1 MIKICVSG
9 ADGNMGG
16 LVVRK
21 IIEDPDLELVA
32 AITMPNSPN
41 LGKDIGTFLGLEA
54 VNVKIRSIE
63 ELDDILSIPIDFFI
77 DFTIANAAKTNIPK
91 VLDKNINCI
100 VGTTGM
106 SPEFYT
112 NFKNKIKE
120 KKLSGMIS
128 PNMSI
133 GVNIFFQTIRNLTK
147 ILKEYDIE
155 IIEKHHHRKLDSPSG
170 TAQKAANIIAEV
182 LGKDLDKI
190 EKFGRKGES
199 KRKIGAEELGM
210 HCVRAG
216 DIVGDHTVLYAGPGE
231 RIEIT
236 HMAHSRDCFAN
247 GTVQA
252 VKFMHEKGPGYWNME
267 DLIE

>member
-1 MIKICVSG
+1 MIKVCVNG

-16 LVVRK
+16 LVTRK
-21 IIEDPDLELVA
+21 VIQDPDLELVG
-32 AITMPNSPN
+32 AISMPNSPN
-41 LGKDIGTFLGLEA
+41 LGKDIGTFLGLNA
-54 VNVKIRSIE
+54 VNVKIKSSE
-63 ELDDILSIPIDFFI
+63 ELDDILSTPIDFFI
-77 DFTIANAAKTNIPK
+77 DFTIASAAEANVPK
-91 VLDKNINCI
+91 VLDKKINCI

-106 SPEFYT
+106 KAEFYT
-112 NFKNKIKE
+112 DFEKKVKENKI
-120 KKLSGMIS
+120 SGMVS

-133 GVNIFFQTIRNLTK
+133 GVNIFFQTVRNLTR

-155 IIEKHHHRKLDSPSG
+155 IIEKHHHRKRDSPSG
-170 TAQKAANIIAEV
+170 TAQKAARIIAEV
-182 LGKDLDKI
+182 LERDLDKI
-190 EKFGRKGES
+190 EKFGRQGES

-247 GTVQA
+247 GTIQA
-252 VKFMHEKGPGYWNME
+252 IKFMNEKGPGYWNME
-267 DLIE
+267 DLI